1 MSGLSNYLNKA
12 IINSLL
18 RGIPYATPPVTSL
31 YLALFTADPT
41 DEGSLAN
48 EVPTGGWYV
57 RQLAQA
63 WAAPTKV
70 ADPAVNGYETFNLQ
84 RIDYPVVTGQD
95 VTVTHLAIMDAQ
107 AGGNV
112 LLSSALRRRKI
123 LEEDDSLSFAI
134 GTTRFILQN
143 IDSVK

>member
-12 IINSLL
+12 IINSVL
-18 RGIPYATPPVTSL
+18 RGIPYVTPPVTEL

-48 EVPTGGWYV
+48 EVPAGWYV
-57 RQLAQA
+57 RQPAQA
-63 WAAPTKV
+63 WAAPAKLV
-70 ADPAVNGYETFNLQ
+70 DPAVNGYETFNLQ
-84 RIDYPVVTGQD
+84 RIDYPVVTGPD
-95 VTVTHLAIMDAQ
+95 VIVTHLAIMDAQ

-112 LLSSALRRRKI
+112 LLSSALRKRKI